1 MNSRRQI
8 VTAEVEHHTNSI
20 TLTVKDCGVVIVGQP
35 VGVPHRQSC
44 ALRNYR
50 DHSTND
56 EATAVSKN
64 RNPESEGTFTTKQ
77 EIVCKDKPG
86 IPQTCS
92 VRVESDMSIMI
103 PTHQVSD
110 IDRPLPMITRQ
121 GYLNG
126 KQCEEIIETLLNL
139 QDNGKFQDH
148 ETLVTATLKLCRE
161 KQNFDME
168 LALLLEQGVAF
179 SYHRE
184 FKKSRKLFNSVI
196 NKRVQHPLR
205 NENLLMA
212 RAHYLIVD
220 NCVDRFRKVTKIRSM
235 QECLRKSQLFLQ
247 TVDSPQDWAELHYT
261 RGNLGLARM
270 SKMPISEPRHA
281 KARRIVQDDAKHNFE
296 LAIMFCKKDLRERI
310 QTKFQR
316 YCHLKVAQL
325 LLDTCSTAALH
336 QQNVLPPDRIEEAK
350 QHLDFVEG
358 ELGNGMPLGTRVE
371 LLQTRC
377 DQFYRQ
383 EKFQLAKETA
393 EEAYG
398 IANCNS
404 GFYFLD
410 ALQERINLLDRFC
423 ESRIRVAVDDD
434 LSTSGSDANYEASS
448 SEPE

>member
-1 MNSRRQI
+1 MDQTTNSEEETTKSEDHQCCSISCSSRTLQESCMNSLPQI
-8 VTAEVEHHTNSI
+8 EHHTNSI

-50 DHSTND
+50 DPSTND
-56 EATAVSKN
+56 EATSVSKN

-86 IPQTCS
+86 IPQTCN

-126 KQCEEIIETLLNL
+126 KQCEEIIETLVNL

-184 FKKSRKLFNSVI
+184 FKKGRKLFNSVI

-281 KARRIVQDDAKHNFE
+281 QARRVVQDDAKHNFE
-296 LAIMFCKKDLRERI
+296 LAK
-310 QTKFQR
+310 
-316 YCHLKVAQL
+316 
-325 LLDTCSTAALH
+325 
-336 QQNVLPPDRIEEAK
+336 
-350 QHLDFVEG
+350 
-358 ELGNGMPLGTRVE
+358 
-371 LLQTRC
+371 
-377 DQFYRQ
+377 
-383 EKFQLAKETA
+383 
-393 EEAYG
+393 
-398 IANCNS
+398 
-404 GFYFLD
+404 
-410 ALQERINLLDRFC
+410 
-423 ESRIRVAVDDD
+423 
-434 LSTSGSDANYEASS
+434 
-448 SEPE
+448 